1 MQILEK
7 KETGIIID
15 VKKDI
20 VKIDGIPSCVYGEII
35 EFSTGDRGMIIEF
48 NRECVTALALSGEK
62 NFKPGDLV
70 VSRGNVFTIKA
81 SQEMAGRVI
90 NSLGLPIDGKGSFRR
105 GQERLVFEDAV
116 AILDRAP
123 LRESLKT
130 GIKTVDAMIPIG
142 KGQRELIIGDRQ
154 TGKSTIAIDTI
165 INQKDKD
172 VLCIYCWVGGSNTA
186 LLKLI
191 ETLSMSGAME
201 YTVIVAASASTSAAE
216 QYIAPYTAAAIGEYF
231 MFDKKDVF
239 VVFDNLTKH
248 AWIYRQM
255 SLLLGHSPGREAYP
269 GDIFYIHSQL
279 LERAARLRPELGGG
293 SLTFFPI
300 VDTLQGDV
308 TGFIPSNLVSI
319 TDGQIYMS
327 SVLFNQGFRP
337 AIDIGLSVSRIGSK
351 VQSPALK
358 EVSSKLRLEYARY
371 RELQKLTKLRTK
383 ISDEV
388 ANRIMAG
395 EALTNILIQGPS
407 SPVSEMEEIVIFYA
421 YGKGLLNKIT
431 LEGIKKFQKNVV
443 RFIKDRYLDFFTAF
457 EEKKVFT
464 PETKNNLDKILAD
477 FIKAEKIL

>member
-90 NSLGLPIDGKGSFRR
+90 NSLGLPIDGKGSFKS

-116 AILDRAP
+116 AILDREP
-123 LRESLKT
+123 LHESLKT

-191 ETLSMSGAME
+191 ETLSMNGAME

-216 QYIAPYTAAAIGEYF
+216 QYIVPYTAAAIGEYF
-231 MFDKKDVF
+231 MFDKRDVF

-279 LERAARLRPELGGG
+279 LERAARLRPEFGGG
-293 SLTFFPI
+293 SMTFFPI
-300 VDTLQGDV
+300 ADTLQGDV